1 MFARLS
7 ETVHK
12 WMGWCPNAPA
22 IRTAPA
28 VHVVPPDHIH
38 PAQPGGSGP
47 AGNPGRIR
55 DGISIATGSL
65 KAMFRD
71 RQLLRFTFLS
81 GLVMLFMILAEEWNI
96 THLHYIGS
104 SFFSIPIGGTWIS
117 FDTRFFWIGI
127 NFGDTIFFVDL
138 PLFLIDTICLFCFS
152 TLLAGLIQYRAEN
165 RAQQLVT
172 MRRIFHNVRTHATT
186 LAALSVTMALFGSL
200 LDMIIFQTL
209 FLGKTISA
217 IEMAVF
223 NLPYAYYLQGEP
235 IYVALLSSF
244 EIMFINSVL
253 FLVALYVVPV
263 VILEKEGLVSSLT
276 ASFRLMRK
284 TWRELLGCVVIY
296 GAIVLGI
303 AAIALVIGQ
312 SPYLLN
318 HDFDFF
324 INMSRGQ
331 LMMMTVC
338 FLFLTMCWVMTA
350 AGFTAAGIALTD
362 LYGCG
367 KTGHVG
373 GGNNSHPKMTAPVKD
388 QSADESRSDI
398 LNR

>member
-1 MFARLS
+1 MEIMPVFKEYL
-7 ETVHK
+7 
-12 WMGWCPNAPA
+12 GWCPNAPA

-28 VHVVPPDHIH
+28 VLVVPPEHIH

-65 KAMFRD
+65 KAMFLN

-96 THLHYIGS
+96 THLRYILS
-104 SFFSIPIGGTWIS
+104 SVFSIPLGDTWIS
-117 FDTRFFWIGI
+117 FDTRFFSIGI

-138 PLFLIDTICLFCFS
+138 PIILINLVCLFCF
-152 TLLAGLIQYRAEN
+152 TLLLAGLIEYRSKN
-165 RAQQLVT
+165 HTHQMVT
-172 MRRIFHNVRTHATT
+172 IRGIFNNVRTHATT
-186 LAALSVTMALFGSL
+186 LAALSGVMALFGIL
-200 LDMIIFQTL
+200 LDAIVFQTQ
-209 FLGKTISA
+209 FSGKIVST

-235 IYVALLSSF
+235 IYMALLSSF

-284 TWRELLGCVVIY
+284 TWRELLGCAVIF

-303 AAIALVIGQ
+303 AVIALVIGQ

-338 FLFLTMCWVMTA
+338 FLFLTGCWVMMA
-350 AGFTAAGIALTD
+350 AGFTAGGIALTD

-367 KTGHVG
+367 KTGHVR
-373 GGNNSHPKMTAPVKD
+373 GGNNSHPKTTTPVKD
-388 QSADESRSDI
+388 QSASESRSDI